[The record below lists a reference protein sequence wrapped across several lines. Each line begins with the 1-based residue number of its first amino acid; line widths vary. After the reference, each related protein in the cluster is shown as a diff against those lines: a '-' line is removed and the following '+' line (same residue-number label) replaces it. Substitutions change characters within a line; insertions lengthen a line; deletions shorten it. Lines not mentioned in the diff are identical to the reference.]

1 MQKFWGI
8 LISEWNKK
16 QLPRIFKFEDKI
28 LAVITLGAMLV
39 KGAEY
44 SVNRNDRHK
53 AKTFIANV
61 SEQKK
66 SSDPVVAREDNIRYI
81 KECRSSET
89 LFLVRQYNDNFR
101 SLETVAYAKI
111 EANYNNLKPWEE
123 SLEIERKLK
132 DDLAKLARQHKRK
145 MAALTEK
152 YKLILEYA
160 EKKVQPKLKTK
171 GN

>member
-1 MQKFWGI
+1 MKKFWGCF
-8 LISEWNKK
+8 LSEWNNSR
-16 QLPRIFKFEDKI
+16 LPGIFKLEDKL
-28 LAVITLGAMLV
+28 LAVVTVGIMIV
-39 KGAEY
+39 KGTEFSAD
-44 SVNRNDRHK
+44 RNDRHR
-53 AKTFIANV
+53 AKTFVANV